1 MNCLLN
7 MTSFPWKKLK
17 KQISSQDLLSH
28 LIFLFGEMYKK
39 KIFIVFEG
47 IEGSGKSSHSRSLVK
62 KLKSLKI
69 PCVYLREPGGS
80 KEAESI
86 RSFLLKNENKKF
98 NSLTDTLLYL
108 AARNENFLKRIKPFY
123 KKKII
128 ICDRFIDSTLA
139 YQHYGLGVKKHFINF
154 INKEIMGTIKPDYT
168 FLMYLNVNKSILR
181 ISNRKTINRYDKFK
195 KSFYKKV
202 QNGFIKISNKKTK
215 ITKSLG

>member
-1 MNCLLN
+1 
-7 MTSFPWKKLK
+7 
-17 KQISSQDLLSH
+17 
-28 LIFLFGEMYKK
+28 MYKK

-47 IEGSGKSSHSRSLVK
+47 IEGSGKSSHSLSLVK
-62 KLKSLKI
+62 KLKSLRV
-69 PCVYLREPGGS
+69 PCIYLREPGGS

-86 RSFLLKNENKKF
+86 RNFLLKNENKKF

-108 AARNENFLKRIKPFY
+108 AARNENVLKKRKPFY

-139 YQHYGLGVKKHFINF
+139 YQHYGLGVKRHFINF

-181 ISNRKTINRYDKFK
+181 ISNRKIINRYDKFK

-202 QNGFIKISNKKTK
+202 QNGFLKISNKNRSKYMIINSSNKFETNRAIIFNQVK
-215 ITKSLG
+215 KLIK

>member
-1 MNCLLN
+1 
-7 MTSFPWKKLK
+7 
-17 KQISSQDLLSH
+17 
-28 LIFLFGEMYKK
+28 MYKK

-47 IEGSGKSSHSRSLVK
+47 IEGSGKSSHSLSLVK
-62 KLKSLKI
+62 KLKSLKV
-69 PCVYLREPGGS
+69 PCVYLREPGGT
-80 KEAESI
+80 KEAECI
-86 RSFLLKNENKKF
+86 RNFLLKNENKKF

-108 AARNENFLKRIKPFY
+108 AARNENFLRKIKPFY

-128 ICDRFIDSTLA
+128 ICDRFVDSTLA

-181 ISNRKTINRYDKFK
+181 ISKRKIINRYDKFK

-202 QNGFIKISNKKTK
+202 QNGFLKISNKNKSKYMIINSSNKFKTNQTIIFHQVK
-215 ITKSLG
+215 KLIK

>member
-1 MNCLLN
+1 
-7 MTSFPWKKLK
+7 
-17 KQISSQDLLSH
+17 
-28 LIFLFGEMYKK
+28 MYKK

-47 IEGSGKSSHSRSLVK
+47 IEGSGKSFHSLTLVK
-62 KLKSLKI
+62 KLKSLNI
-69 PCVYLREPGGS
+69 PCVYLREPGGT
-80 KEAESI
+80 KEAERI
-86 RSFLLKNENKKF
+86 RNFLLKNENKKF

-108 AARNENFLKRIKPFY
+108 AARNENVLKKIKPFY

-154 INKEIMGTIKPDYT
+154 INKEIMGSIKPDYT

-181 ISNRKTINRYDKFK
+181 ISNRKIINRYDKFK

-202 QNGFIKISNKKTK
+202 QNGFLKISSKNKSKYMIINSSNKFETNQTIIFNQVK
-215 ITKSLG
+215 KLIK

>member
-1 MNCLLN
+1 
-7 MTSFPWKKLK
+7 
-17 KQISSQDLLSH
+17 
-28 LIFLFGEMYKK
+28 MYKK
-39 KIFIVFEG
+39 KFFIVFEG
-47 IEGSGKSSHSRSLVK
+47 IEGSGKSSHSLSLIK

-80 KEAESI
+80 KEAERI
-86 RSFLLKNENKKF
+86 RNFLLKNENKKF
-98 NSLTDTLLYL
+98 DPLTDTLLYL
-108 AARNENFLKRIKPFY
+108 AARNENFLRKIKPFY

-139 YQHYGLGVKKHFINF
+139 YQHYGLGVKRCFINF

-181 ISNRKTINRYDKFK
+181 ISNRKIINRYDKFK

-202 QNGFIKISNKKTK
+202 QNGFLKISSKNKSKYMIINSSNKFETNQTIIFNK
-215 ITKSLG
+215 VKKLIK

>member
-1 MNCLLN
+1 
-7 MTSFPWKKLK
+7 
-17 KQISSQDLLSH
+17 
-28 LIFLFGEMYKK
+28 MYKK

-47 IEGSGKSSHSRSLVK
+47 IEGTGKSSHSLSLVK

-69 PCVYLREPGGS
+69 SSVYLREPGGS
-80 KEAESI
+80 KEAECI
-86 RSFLLKNENKKF
+86 RNFLLKNENKKF

-108 AARNENFLKRIKPFY
+108 AARNENVLKKIKPFY

-154 INKEIMGTIKPDYT
+154 INKEIMGSIKPDYT

-181 ISNRKTINRYDKFK
+181 ISNRKIINRYDKFK
-195 KSFYKKV
+195 KTFYKKV
-202 QNGFIKISNKKTK
+202 QNGFLKISSKNKSKYMIINSSNKFETNQTIIFDQVK
-215 ITKSLG
+215 KLIK

>member
-1 MNCLLN
+1 
-7 MTSFPWKKLK
+7 
-17 KQISSQDLLSH
+17 
-28 LIFLFGEMYKK
+28 MYKK

-47 IEGSGKSSHSRSLVK
+47 IEGTGKSSHSLSLVK

-69 PCVYLREPGGS
+69 SSVYLREPGGT
-80 KEAESI
+80 KEAERI
-86 RSFLLKNENKKF
+86 RNFLLKNENKKF

-108 AARNENFLKRIKPFY
+108 AARNENVLKKIKPFY

-154 INKEIMGTIKPDYT
+154 INKEIMGSIKPDYT

-181 ISNRKTINRYDKFK
+181 ISNRKIINRYDKFK

-202 QNGFIKISNKKTK
+202 QNGFLKISNKNKPKYMIINSSNKFETNQTIIFNQVK
-215 ITKSLG
+215 KLIK

>member
-1 MNCLLN
+1 
-7 MTSFPWKKLK
+7 
-17 KQISSQDLLSH
+17 
-28 LIFLFGEMYKK
+28 MYKK

-47 IEGSGKSSHSRSLVK
+47 IEGSGKSSHSLSLVK

-69 PCVYLREPGGS
+69 SSVYLREPGGS
-80 KEAESI
+80 KEAECI
-86 RSFLLKNENKKF
+86 RNFLLKNENKKF

-108 AARNENFLKRIKPFY
+108 AARNENVLKKIKPFY

-154 INKEIMGTIKPDYT
+154 INKEIMGSIKPDYT

-181 ISNRKTINRYDKFK
+181 ISNRKIINRYDKFK

-202 QNGFIKISNKKTK
+202 QNGFLKISNKN
-215 ITKSLG
+215 KSKYMTINSLNKFETNRAIIFNQVKKLIK